1 MTHSG
6 LNLPKSGGVPLVVG
20 KREASAAILSKMSLT
35 TEFTMHMDSVV
46 DADPDPDF
54 ILYESGSWF
63 LFDVDPNTYPYCVHC
78 TVPILPV

>member
-1 MTHSG
+1 LVFFGGLKKGRLIFGYWVNDSRTHSG

-54 ILYESGSWF
+54 I
-63 LFDVDPNTYPYCVHC
+63 
-78 TVPILPV
+78 